1 MNRPASTAG
10 DAPPAPNPALRRALW
25 LVTAVLA
32 GAVLALIFVAYLQ
45 PGFLLEVLN
54 LRYCG

>member
-10 DAPPAPNPALRRALW
+10 DVPLAPNPTLRRALW

-45 PGFLLEVLN
+45 PGFLLQVLN

>member
-1 MNRPASTAG
+1 MNRSTSLAEAG
-10 DAPPAPNPALRRALW
+10 RRVPNPALRRALW
-25 LVTAVLA
+25 FLTAGLA

-45 PGFLLEVLN
+45 PGFMLELLN